1 MNVCVHVCACVY
13 MYVCL
18 HVHWHLK
25 LSSGPTLYNWHS
37 LVYINHPLYMH
48 IISGCSPTG
57 FYQTV
62 TILGTPPQALVYN
75 HCETSCHDV

>member
-1 MNVCVHVCACVY
+1 MYVCVHVCACVY

-25 LSSGPTLYNWHS
+25 LSGGPTLYNWHS

-48 IISGCSPTG
+48 IISGCSQQS
-57 FYQTV
+57 YR
-62 TILGTPPQALVYN
+62 ILSDSGYFGDSSPG
-75 HCETSCHDV
+75 SCLQSL